1 MNSSETGN
9 GELKEKAVRRNTNVI
24 LLIVIIVSLIL
35 TVGIPGIMEFIFYK
49 RRKKHKGNIY
59 VYLKHKKITNE
70 TRTTKYC
77 YYLETLNLNR
87 DNR

>member
-35 TVGIPGIMEFIFYK
+35 TVGIPGIMIIFYK
-49 RRKKHKGNIY
+49 RRKKHEGNIY
-59 VYLKHKKITNE
+59 VYLKHKKITND

>member
-35 TVGIPGIMEFIFYK
+35 TVGIPGIMIIFYK
-49 RRKKHKGNIY
+49 RQKKHEGNIY

>member
-9 GELKEKAVRRNTNVI
+9 GELKEKAVRRNTNII

-35 TVGIPGIMEFIFYK
+35 TVGIPGIMIIFYK
-49 RRKKHKGNIY
+49 RRKKHEGNIH

-70 TRTTKYC
+70 TRTTKHC